1 VATSSI
7 ATEVERRR
15 TRAKVHRRF
24 ALDLAESLESSAQE
38 GTTIRWPSDRY
49 QEDPAAFAREILGVE
64 PWAKQVEILEAV
76 RDHDRVAVT
85 SGHKCGKSAA
95 AAMLALWFYC
105 AFPDSRVVMSS
116 TTSRQVDQILWREL
130 SMIRARGGRCVACKK
145 EDPDG
150 RRIKAPC
157 PHSALIDGEIGQLA
171 RTGLKSR
178 DFREIVGFT
187 AREAEAVAGI
197 SGSNLL
203 YIVDEASGVPDV
215 IFQAIEGNRAGGA
228 KLFMISNP
236 TKTEGAF
243 YDAFNSKAHLHKTI
257 RMSSEE
263 SPNVKAGR
271 KLIPGLATRAWVDE
285 KRAEWGEESPIYKI
299 RVKGEFV
306 EAEDGKIISIAA
318 IIEAE
323 QRWAE
328 TPAEG
333 TLYLSLDPAGP
344 GGQGDESVFALRR
357 GKKILGLLAM
367 RGMTDETHLAKCI
380 DLLRE
385 NLDYRE
391 RGVMVVDR
399 EGSIGSALYGYLKSS
414 RELSQLAQLV
424 GVRASDGAVR
434 QASVYGRVRDELW
447 ASLAQW
453 IREGGAIPEDPKLA
467 REIHAPEWTTDIR
480 GRMKATPKDE
490 LRKSLGRS
498 PDRADAVA
506 LAVWEVPMAED
517 IFDDEDAALGIAVG
531 AIDPYAGSISPWG

>member
-1 VATSSI
+1 VAKRKPR
-7 ATEVERRR
+7 E
-15 TRAKVHRRF
+15 KVYRRF
-24 ALDLAESLESSAQE
+24 ALDLAEALEASDQE
-38 GTTIRWPSDRY
+38 GNTIRWPSDRY
-49 QEDPAAFAREILGVE
+49 RDDPAAFSREILGVQ
-64 PWAKQVEILEAV
+64 PWEKQIEILEAV
-76 RDHDRVAVT
+76 RDWDRVACT

-95 AAMLALWFYC
+95 AAMVALWFYC
-105 AFPDSRVVMSS
+105 SFPDARVVMSS

-130 SMIRARGGRCVACKK
+130 SMIRARGGRCLACKK
-145 EDPDG
+145 EDPDAK
-150 RRIKAPC
+150 RIKAPC
-157 PHSALIDGEIGQLA
+157 PHSALIDGEIGMLA
-171 RTGLKSR
+171 RTGLKSH

-197 SGSNLL
+197 SGSSLL
-203 YIVDEASGVPDV
+203 YIVDEASGVPDI

-263 SPNVKAGR
+263 TPNVKAGR
-271 KLIPGLATRAWVDE
+271 KLIPGLATREWIEE
-285 KRAEWGEESPIYKI
+285 KRTEWGEDSPIYKI
-299 RVKGEFV
+299 RVRGEFV
-306 EAEDGKIISIAA
+306 EAEDGKILSIAS

-323 QRWAE
+323 QRWAD
-328 TPAEG
+328 TVAEG

-357 GKKILGLLAM
+357 GMKILSLHAM

-391 RGVMVVDR
+391 RAVVVIDR
-399 EGSIGSALYGYLKSS
+399 EGSIGSALYGYMKSS
-414 RELSQLAQLV
+414 RELASLAQLV

-453 IREGGAIPEDPKLA
+453 IKEGGTIPEDPRLA
-467 REIHAPEWTTDIR
+467 RELHAPEWSTDIR
-480 GRMKATPKDE
+480 GRMKATPKEE
-490 LRKSLGRS
+490 LRKALGRS

-506 LAVWEVPMAED
+506 LAVWEVPMSED
-517 IFDDEDAALGIAVG
+517 VFDEEDTDLGVAVG
-531 AIDPYAGSISPWG
+531 AIDPYGGAISPWG